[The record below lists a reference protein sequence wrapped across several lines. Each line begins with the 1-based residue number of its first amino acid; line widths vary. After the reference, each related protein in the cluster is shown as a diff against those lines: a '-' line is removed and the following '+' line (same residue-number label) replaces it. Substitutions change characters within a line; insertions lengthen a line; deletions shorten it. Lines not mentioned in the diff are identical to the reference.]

1 MSLLRIHGG
10 SFLCES
16 LPDQP
21 QHCQWALINGGSD
34 PVAGEGRLAD
44 LPQRAERIQLVIPAA
59 QVLLTRAR
67 VPHGA
72 RRHAGSALA
81 FAVEEKTAGEP
92 DANQVSWLGAVGD
105 EDALAVADK
114 GWLECRQHALGAVGI
129 RVDEVHCETLLL
141 PVQPGEWSIAWNG
154 SEGFVRTGE
163 FEGAATDCGDRESP
177 PLSLRLMLEEARAR
191 NAGPASIALYMTMPN
206 GHGKYATHDNESRDA
221 RFPLSSSLPQAGES
235 DKVSLRE
242 FQVNAAPDI
251 AVWQRELG
259 IELRIAGT
267 WDWHTAPPDAGISL
281 VQQRRRWRVFPGLV
295 ARLRPAAWIVGAAL
309 TLHAVALVADW
320 TLLAADQRA
329 LRQQMEARF
338 RAVFPDAVAVVDPAL
353 QMRRKLAEARQ
364 AAGLSD
370 SGDFLPMIEQV
381 AAAAKE
387 LPAGTVRA
395 VSYESG
401 RMTLELAANQEAA
414 VQRIVARLL
423 QSGLSVDTS
432 PAPAGAASA
441 TVILMVRAS

>member
-10 SFLCES
+10 SFSCES

-44 LPQRAERIQLVIPAA
+44 MPQRAERVQLVIPAA

-67 VPHGA
+67 IPHGA
-72 RRHAGSALA
+72 RRHAGSVLA

-191 NAGPASIALYMTMPN
+191 NAGPASIALYMTM
-206 GHGKYATHDNESRDA
+206 AD
-221 RFPLSSSLPQAGES
+221 
-235 DKVSLRE
+235 
-242 FQVNAAPDI
+242 AAPDV
-251 AVWQRELG
+251 AAWQRELG

-281 VQQRRRWRVFPGLV
+281 VQQRRRWRVFPGLA

-381 AAAAKE
+381 AAAARE
-387 LPAGTVRA
+387 LPDGTVRA
-395 VSYESG
+395 VSYEGG

-423 QSGLSVDTS
+423 QSGLSVDRS
-432 PAPAGAASA
+432 PVPAGAASA